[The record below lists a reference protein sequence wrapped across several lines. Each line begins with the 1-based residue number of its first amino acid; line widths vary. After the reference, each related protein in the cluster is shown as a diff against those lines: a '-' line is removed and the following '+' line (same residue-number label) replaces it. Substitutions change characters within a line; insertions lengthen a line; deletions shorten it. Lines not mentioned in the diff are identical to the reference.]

1 MQFFHRVFSAETLLI
16 SVNVLNSKDD
26 TEFRSLDKLN
36 LFSYETLKVSENG
49 LNPGMTYFNGTW

>member
-26 TEFRSLDKLN
+26 TEFRSLDTLN
-36 LFSYETLKVSENG
+36 LFSYETLKVSENR
-49 LNPGMTYFNGTW
+49 LNPGITYFNGTW

>member
-26 TEFRSLDKLN
+26 TEFRSLDTLN